1 MNIFKK
7 KSYFS
12 VNGTEEKK
20 KTEKNKKSQEPS
32 IPDGMWIKCNTC
44 KNIIYK
50 KEVTEFKLCPNC
62 GAHFRMNPSER
73 IKIICDEGSFRE
85 LDANLSTENPMNYP
99 DYDKVIG
106 KAKAKSGIN
115 EAVVTGECTVG
126 GFKTVI
132 AIMDSH
138 FMMGSMG
145 KCCR

>member
-12 VNGTEEKK
+12 VSGTEEKK

-62 GAHFRMNPSER
+62 GAHFRMSPAER
-73 IKIICDEGSFRE
+73 IKIICDEGSFKE
-85 LDANLSTENPMNYP
+85 LDADMLIILTAVEKVAVNFGKENEKWLDEMT
-99 DYDKVIG
+99 V
-106 KAKAKSGIN
+106 A
-115 EAVVTGECTVG
+115 EAQ
-126 GFKTVI
+126 
-132 AIMDSH
+132 
-138 FMMGSMG
+138 
-145 KCCR
+145 

>member
-50 KEVTEFKLCPNC
+50 KEVTEFKFCPNC

-99 DYDKVIG
+99 DYDK
-106 KAKAKSGIN
+106 
-115 EAVVTGECTVG
+115 AVSYTHLDVYKRQG
-126 GFKTVI
+126 
-132 AIMDSH
+132 
-138 FMMGSMG
+138 
-145 KCCR
+145 CRRDGRHDCYTESI